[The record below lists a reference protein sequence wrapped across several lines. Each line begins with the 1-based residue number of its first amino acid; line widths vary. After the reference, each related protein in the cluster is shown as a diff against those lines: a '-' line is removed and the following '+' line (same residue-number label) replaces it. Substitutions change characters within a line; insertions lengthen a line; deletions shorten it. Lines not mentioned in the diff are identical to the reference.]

1 MKNKLFEMV
10 IIDLDVSIN
19 EVTELKKDV
28 DSICDTDGNRFFD
41 KEYRDLVFYLS
52 YPLNKKIQVKI
63 KSVKTI
69 ADILIPL
76 SEVYESIASNNKKNY
91 KLLNHELSDLYF
103 EGLFIDE
110 GGISEVMVGS

>member
-10 IIDLDVSIN
+10 VIDLDVSIN

-63 KSVKTI
+63 KSAKTI

-76 SEVYESIASNNKKNY
+76 SDVYESIASNNKKNY

-103 EGLFIDE
+103 EGLIIDE
-110 GGISEVMVGS
+110 DGISEVMVGS

>member
-1 MKNKLFEMV
+1 MKNKLFEMEF
-10 IIDLDVSIN
+10 IELDLRVD
-19 EVTELKKDV
+19 EVTDLKNDV

-52 YPLNKKIQVKI
+52 YPLNKKIRVSI
-63 KSVKTI
+63 KSAKTI
-69 ADILIPL
+69 ADVLIPL

-103 EGLFIDE
+103 EGLYIDE
-110 GGISEVMVGS
+110 VGISEVMVGS

>member
-1 MKNKLFEMV
+1 MGKKLFEMK
-10 IIDLDVSIN
+10 IIELDVSIN
-19 EVTELKKDV
+19 KVTELKKDV
-28 DSICDTDGNRFFD
+28 NSICDTDGNRFFD

-63 KSVKTI
+63 KSAKTI

-76 SEVYESIASNNKKNY
+76 SEVYQNIASNNKKNY

-103 EGLFIDE
+103 EGLIIDE
-110 GGISEVMVGS
+110 DGISEVMVGS

>member
-1 MKNKLFEMV
+1 MEKKLFEME
-10 IIDLDVSIN
+10 IIDLNISIY
-19 EVTELKKDV
+19 EVTDLKNDV

-52 YPLNKKIQVKI
+52 YPLNKKIKVNI
-63 KSVKTI
+63 KSAKTI
-69 ADILIPL
+69 SDILIPL

-103 EGLFIDE
+103 EGLYIDE
-110 GGISEVMVGS
+110 DGISEIMVGS

>member
-1 MKNKLFEMV
+1 MENKLFGMK
-10 IIDLDVSIN
+10 IIDLDISIY
-19 EVTELKKDV
+19 EVIKLKTDV
-28 DSICDTDGNRFFD
+28 NSICDTYSNRFFD

-63 KSVKTI
+63 KSAKTI

-91 KLLNHELSDLYF
+91 KLLNHELSHLYF

-110 GGISEVMVGS
+110 DGISEVMVGS

>member
-1 MKNKLFEMV
+1 MENKLFELEF
-10 IIDLDVSIN
+10 IDLDISICEMN
-19 EVTELKKDV
+19 ELKKDV

-52 YPLNKKIQVKI
+52 YPLNKKNKIII
-63 KSVKTI
+63 KSAKTI
-69 ADILIPL
+69 ADILIPI

-103 EGLFIDE
+103 EGLYIDE
-110 GGISEVMVGS
+110 DGISEVMVGS

>member
-1 MKNKLFEMV
+1 MKNKLFEMEF
-10 IIDLDVSIN
+10 IELDLRVD
-19 EVTELKKDV
+19 EVTDLKNDV

-52 YPLNKKIQVKI
+52 YPLNKKIKVNI
-63 KSVKTI
+63 KSAKTI

-103 EGLFIDE
+103 EGLYIDE
-110 GGISEVMVGS
+110 DGISEVMVGS

>member
-1 MKNKLFEMV
+1 MGEKLFEMK
-10 IIDLDVSIN
+10 IIDLDISIN

-28 DSICDTDGNRFFD
+28 DSICNTDGNRFFD

-63 KSVKTI
+63 KSAKTI

-76 SEVYESIASNNKKNY
+76 SEVYVSIASNNKKNY

-110 GGISEVMVGS
+110 DGISEVMVGS

>member
-1 MKNKLFEMV
+1 MKNKLFEMEF
-10 IIDLDVSIN
+10 IELDLRVDEI
-19 EVTELKKDV
+19 TDLKNNV

-52 YPLNKKIQVKI
+52 YPLNKKIKVNI
-63 KSVKTI
+63 KSAKTI
-69 ADILIPL
+69 SDILIPL

-103 EGLFIDE
+103 EGLLIDE
-110 GGISEVMVGS
+110 GGISEIMVGS

>member
-1 MKNKLFEMV
+1 MENKLFGMK
-10 IIDLDVSIN
+10 IIDLDISIY
-19 EVTELKKDV
+19 EVIKLKTDV
-28 DSICDTDGNRFFD
+28 NSICDTYGNRFFD

-52 YPLNKKIQVKI
+52 YPLNKKIHVKI
-63 KSVKTI
+63 KSAKTI

-76 SEVYESIASNNKKNY
+76 SEVYESIASNNKKYY

-110 GGISEVMVGS
+110 DGISEVMVGS

>member
-1 MKNKLFEMV
+1 MEFIEL
-10 IIDLDVSIN
+10 DLRVD
-19 EVTELKKDV
+19 EVTDLKNDV

-52 YPLNKKIQVKI
+52 YPLNKKIKVNI
-63 KSVKTI
+63 KSAKTI
-69 ADILIPL
+69 SDILIPL

-103 EGLFIDE
+103 EGLHIDE
-110 GGISEVMVGS
+110 DGISEVMVGS

>member
-1 MKNKLFEMV
+1 MEKKLFEME
-10 IIDLDVSIN
+10 IIDLDISIN

-28 DSICDTDGNRFFD
+28 DSICDTDGNRFFH

-52 YPLNKKIQVKI
+52 YPLNKKIKVNI
-63 KSVKTI
+63 KRAKTI
-69 ADILIPL
+69 SDILIPL
-76 SEVYESIASNNKKNY
+76 SEEYESIASNNKKNY

-110 GGISEVMVGS
+110 DGISEVMVGS